1 MKLLKKIALI
11 IITVFFTGAAAFA
24 QKQIVVCKDGKGD
37 FKTIQ
42 DAINS
47 LPAGAKEQRI
57 IFIKKGTYNE
67 KIFIDK
73 ARTK

>member
-47 LPAGAKEQRI
+47 
-57 IFIKKGTYNE
+57 
-67 KIFIDK
+67 
-73 ARTK
+73 